1 MSQRGRESLKK
12 ENKGVQLS
20 DIAKK
25 SWKMNSEHW
34 NQNKDVTGILGKRS
48 FSGVMAGRVRLG
60 WDETRAGGKA
70 IEYKE
75 GSTIKFV
82 ERLRKVKE
90 NLNCFNIE
98 VIFIFKF

>member
-1 MSQRGRESLKK
+1 M
-12 ENKGVQLS
+12 
-20 DIAKK
+20 
-25 SWKMNSEHW
+25 
-34 NQNKDVTGILGKRS
+34 
-48 FSGVMAGRVRLG
+48 MAGRVRLG
-60 WDETRAGGKA
+60 WDETQAGGKA
-70 IEYKE
+70 IESKE

>member
-1 MSQRGRESLKK
+1 MRPEQE
-12 ENKGVQLS
+12 
-20 DIAKK
+20 A
-25 SWKMNSEHW
+25 
-34 NQNKDVTGILGKRS
+34 
-48 FSGVMAGRVRLG
+48 RLL
-60 WDETRAGGKA
+60 
-70 IEYKE
+70 YKE